1 MAIPAGCHSP
11 SDKQFDTRV
20 LVVLTKDTGSGLN
33 DVMLGLIFHGKLEII
48 EALFTIEIVYVGV
61 LYSLFSIC
69 YLRVII
75 YISTGENVMEW

>member
-1 MAIPAGCHSP
+1 
-11 SDKQFDTRV
+11 
-20 LVVLTKDTGSGLN
+20 
-33 DVMLGLIFHGKLEII
+33 MLGLIFHGKLEII

-75 YISTGENVMEW
+75 YISTGENFMEW